1 MHQLDVR
8 TYSIVNYVHNIH
20 CMRILHSLRIYISYY
35 YHSFFWDTTTLFLG
49 YYHSFYGVVRNI
61 YTHTIFIYLRGYTP
75 YSIYYILGSLKKIA
89 HSHFVETIY
98 SYYFFIWKD
107 ILNTL
112 HTIYL
117 VPQQKKHT
125 TYSFSINYILIF
137 FFYLTRYT
145 PNIRFLKKT
154 YYILISYKLL
164 HTLILFER
172 IYSILC
178 MPFIGMSL
186 LCMLDVHE

>member
-1 MHQLDVR
+1 MYVHTVLLIMFTIFIVCVY
-8 TYSIVNYVHNIH
+8 YSILLAY
-20 CMRILHSLRIYISYY
+20 IY
-35 YHSFFWDTTTLFLG
+35 FVLLPLLFLG

-75 YSIYYILGSLKKIA
+75 YYAYYILGSLKKCHILILYKLYT
-89 HSHFVETIY
+89 HTLFLFEKIY
-98 SYYFFIWKD
+98 S
-107 ILNTL
+107 IL
-112 HTIYL
+112 
-117 VPQQKKHT
+117 
-125 TYSFSINYILIF
+125 YIL
-137 FFYLTRYT
+137 
-145 PNIRFLKKT
+145 NIRFLKKT
-154 YYILISYKLL
+154 YYILIFYKLL